1 MRFCPYIYA
10 RTLQGPRIWDDRKQY
25 LKTKTW
31 DLGRRTQNQR
41 LGTPGAQN
49 PQFWEP
55 RSRTLG
61 SGTSRPMNQILEPRA
76 QNHRVQDPGLSVYK
90 IFKTFNFTFSFFF
103 KLLDDKK
110 ISSHVAYGMYS
121 VIQFCYFWETCTF
134 VELYNKTL
142 KSKKTLGSNAKVI
155 I

>member
-90 IFKTFNFTFSFFF
+90 IFKTFNFIFSFFLIVRWQKNF
-103 KLLDDKK
+103 FPCG
-110 ISSHVAYGMYS
+110 IRYVFSYS
-121 VIQFCYFWETCTF
+121 VLLFLRNMHFC
-134 VELYNKTL
+134 
-142 KSKKTLGSNAKVI
+142 
-155 I
+155 